1 MRRSLDEREEARRVG
16 SATARLQY
24 PSVDLQRCIGCGSCV
39 RACPE
44 EGVLDVIHGQA
55 LVVHGARCVGHGRCA
70 DECPVGAIALT
81 LGDLSQR
88 KDIPVLTE
96 DYGSPEVDGLY
107 LAGEVTGFALIRT
120 AVEQGRE
127 VGRAVAER
135 IRDNPPAAPIAEEV
149 HDLIIVGAGPAGIS
163 CGLQAKLEGLDF
175 LMLDQDGFGGT
186 VARYPRRKLVMTQ
199 PVELPLHGEMKQETW
214 TKEELVELWQGLRA
228 EHDLPVRDGVMLES
242 VYAQPDGFALHTNS
256 GVIHARNVC
265 LALGRRG
272 TPRRLNVPGEDL
284 PKVAYSLLDAQS
296 YRSRRILVVGGG
308 DSAVEAA
315 MGLAEQPGNRVSLSY
330 RKSDFFRIK
339 SRNQRRLKGMVD
351 AGALDVLFSSDV
363 QAISAHAVELRV
375 DDGAGGKRTLDLPND
390 EVFIMAGGVPP
401 MPLLEQAGVSFDHA
415 PPQSDS
421 MRPPSGLLPAL
432 AVATTIAISVAT
444 WSWLEGDYYGLSTA
458 DRPLDERH
466 GLLRASQGIGLAA
479 GFAAVLAVLANLA
492 YLLRRSAS
500 TRLRWGSL
508 RRWMTSHV
516 ATGLMAFLF
525 AALHAGFSPR
535 NTVGGHAFWAMFV
548 VVLTGALGRYLY
560 SFLPRAAN
568 GRELE
573 YEEIRA
579 EMARLSAEWD
589 RGNRDFGLHVRDEV
603 TLQLEHGR
611 WHANVFSRAFHVI
624 SGQIAFRRR
633 LGELYREGVAQG
645 IPADEL
651 ANVIRLARRGFRTAL
666 AAAHFGDLR
675 ALLASWRFL
684 HRWVALFLVLL
695 IGIHVYSAV
704 RYGDVLSFGGGR

>member
-1 MRRSLDEREEARRVG
+1 M
-16 SATARLQY
+16 
-24 PSVDLQRCIGCGSCV
+24 
-39 RACPE
+39 
-44 EGVLDVIHGQA
+44 LDVIHGQA

-70 DECPVGAIALT
+70 EECPVGAIALT
-81 LGDLSQR
+81 LGDLSKR
-88 KDIPVLTE
+88 KDIPVLTAE
-96 DYGSPEVDGLY
+96 YSSPDIDGLF

-127 VGRAVAER
+127 VGRAVAARLRE
-135 IRDNPPAAPIAEEV
+135 NPSPIAEEV
-149 HDLIIVGAGPAGIS
+149 HDLVIVGAGPAGIS
-163 CGLQAKLEGLDF
+163 CGLQAKSEGLDF

-199 PVELPLHGEMKQETW
+199 TVELPLHGVLKQETW
-214 TKEELVELWQGLRA
+214 SKEELIELWKGLRT
-228 EHDLPVRDGVMLES
+228 EYELPVRDGVMLEA
-242 VYAQPDGFALHTNS
+242 VFAQPGEFALHTNT
-256 GVIHARNVC
+256 GIVRARNVC

-272 TPRRLNVPGEDL
+272 TPRRLDVPGEDL

-308 DSAVEAA
+308 DSAIEAA

-330 RKSDFFRIK
+330 RKSAFFRIK
-339 SRNQRRLKGMVD
+339 SRNQRRLKGMLD
-351 AGALDVLFSSDV
+351 AGALEVFFDSDV
-363 QAISAHAVELRV
+363 QAIRAHAVELQV
-375 DDGAGGKRTLDLPND
+375 ADGEGGKRTLDLPND

-401 MPLLEQAGVSFDHA
+401 MPLLEQAGVNFDHA
-415 PPQSDS
+415 PPQSGS
-421 MRPPSGLLPAL
+421 MRPASGLLPAL
-432 AVATTIAISVAT
+432 LVATTIAISIAT
-444 WSWLEGDYYGLSTA
+444 WSWLQGDYYGLSA
-458 DRPLDERH
+458 GERPLDERH
-466 GLLRASQGIGLAA
+466 DLLRASRGIGLAA
-479 GFAAVLAVLANLA
+479 GFCAVFAVLANLA
-492 YLLRRSAS
+492 YLLRRSAN
-500 TRLRWGSL
+500 TRFRWGSL

-525 AALHAGFSPR
+525 AALHAGFAPR
-535 NTVGGHAFWAMFV
+535 NTVGGHAFWAMQV

-589 RGNRDFGLHVRDEV
+589 RGNREFGLHVRDEV

-611 WHANVFSRAFHVI
+611 WHANIFSRVSHVI
-624 SGQIAFRRR
+624 SGQLAFRRR

-645 IPADEL
+645 IPAEEL
-651 ANVIRLARRGFRTAL
+651 DTVIRLARRGYRTAL
-666 AAAHFGDLR
+666 AASHFGDLR

-695 IGIHVYSAV
+695 IGIHVYSAI
-704 RYGDVLSFGGGR
+704 RYGEVLSFGSGR